1 MPTMVRSSSM
11 NGYFDVTRCLGLNPY
26 ELVQEAGLDAVA
38 LANPD
43 DRIPADGACKL
54 LEITAE
60 KASCP
65 TLGLQ
70 MAQTRQQF
78 GSGVINILLAHKR
91 TLREV
96 LLAAVQYRHLLNEAL
111 GVHVEPTGET
121 VTIRE
126 EIIAEPG
133 TPTVQ
138 AIELAVGVL
147 SRHFS
152 ALLGA
157 HWKPHSV
164 HFTHPAPANLT
175 FHRRFFG
182 CPITF
187 ESDFNGIVCAAADLD
202 FPNPNADPVLVRYAE
217 SLANPLNVTA
227 ADSIVLE
234 VRKAI
239 YLLLPLSQATIEQVA
254 RQLNLTVRTLQRQ
267 LDSVGSSFS
276 GIIEEVRRD
285 LAVRYLLNPRYP
297 IGRVASLLGYT
308 NQGSFSVWFQARFQM
323 TPRDWRGRHR
333 K

>member
-1 MPTMVRSSSM
+1 METMVRSSSM
-11 NGYFDVTRCLGLNPY
+11 NGYFDVTRRLGLNPY
-26 ELVQEAGLDAVA
+26 ELVQEVGLDAVA

-43 DRIPADGACKL
+43 DRIPADGACRL
-54 LEITAE
+54 LETTAQ

-70 MAQTRQQF
+70 IAQTRQQF

-111 GVHVEPTGET
+111 GVHVEPTGDT

-126 EIIAEPG
+126 EIVAEPS

-147 SRHFS
+147 ARHFS

-164 HFTHPAPANLT
+164 HFTHPAPADVT

-182 CPITF
+182 CPVSF
-187 ESDFNGIVCAAADLD
+187 QSEFNGIVCAAADLD

-217 SLANPLNVTA
+217 SLANPLNATA

-239 YLLLPLSQATIEQVA
+239 YLLLPLSQASIELVA
-254 RQLNLTVRTLQRQ
+254 RQLNRTVRTLQRQ
-267 LDSVGSSFS
+267 LDAAGSSFS
-276 GIIEEVRRD
+276 GIVEEVRRD

-297 IGRVASLLGYT
+297 IGRVAALLGYT
-308 NQGSFSVWFQARFQM
+308 NQGSFSVWFQARFST
-323 TPRDWRGRHR
+323 TPRDWRSRHR